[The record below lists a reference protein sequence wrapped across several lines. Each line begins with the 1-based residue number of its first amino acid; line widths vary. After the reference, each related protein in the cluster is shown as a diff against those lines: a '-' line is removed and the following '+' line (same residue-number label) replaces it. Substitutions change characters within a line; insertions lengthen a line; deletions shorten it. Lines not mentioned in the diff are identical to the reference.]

1 MPYFKHIVTEEKRE
15 GGESKKTEKINTHLF
30 RF

>member
-1 MPYFKHIVTEEKRE
+1 MPYFKHIVTEEKR